1 MLFRH
6 GQLIEGAGWMEILNL
21 QKISSIGL
29 LPVVYVN
36 SIKRTTYCIQVT
48 LSTLYIKLNEV
59 TALEKLNNAC
69 PYDWLHPKS
78 AENEMRFFWKMMFD
92 FQVNCLMVARS
103 EPEGKFRLH
112 ILALHKLIKWYF
124 IFDKFNYSR

>member
-1 MLFRH
+1 
-6 GQLIEGAGWMEILNL
+6 MEILNL
-21 QKISSIGL
+21 QKISSTGL
-29 LPVVYVN
+29 LPVVDVN

-59 TALEKLNNAC
+59 TALENLNNGC

-103 EPEGKFRLH
+103 DPERNFRLY

-124 IFDKFNYSR
+124 IFDKFDYSR